1 MRSLSLLAALLIA
14 ALSLATLCGC
24 QVKSDRP
31 NCSGGQCPSGQCP
44 ERACNDE
51 ACKSNACR
59 RQTCACK
66 TCPNGACS
74 PNRRRVNHA
83 EPIPYR
89 TVGFSEVPTMNLPWS
104 ARQQNWGG
112 GSCVHASTVMCL
124 RWQGLDELAAWWR
137 RTYAG
142 GEHASGLSSKL
153 ERAGVRFAYTTSGD
167 VEFLEW
173 ACRTR
178 RGCGITY
185 FPNHFIC
192 LVHLDQQQA
201 MLLDNNRIDR
211 YLTVPRDEFLRRWQ
225 SYGGWACT
233 PVYSPAPPT
242 ATR

>member
-1 MRSLSLLAALLIA
+1 MRSLSLFAALLIA
-14 ALSLATLCGC
+14 ASCGC
-24 QVKSDRP
+24 QVKSDKPRCTDGQ
-31 NCSGGQCPSGQCP
+31 CSDGQCPTNSCKNK
-44 ERACNDE
+44 ACSN
-51 ACKSNACR
+51 NACR
-59 RQTCACK
+59 CRACP
-66 TCPNGACS
+66 CRNFPNDECVDR
-74 PNRRRVNHA
+74 RRRVNHA

-89 TVGFSEVPTMNLPWS
+89 TVGFSEVPTMNLPLN

-124 RWQGLDELAAWWR
+124 RWQGLDDLADWWR

-167 VEFLEW
+167 AEFLEW

-192 LVHLDQQQA
+192 LVHLDPQQA
-201 MLLDNNRIDR
+201 ILLDNNRIDR
-211 YLTVPRDEFLRRWQ
+211 YLTIPRDEFLRRWQ

-233 PVYSPAPPT
+233 PVYSPAPPA